1 VWGGGWQATLAS
13 QARRDRYAANEVAQT
28 YRMQNEAAE
37 AARSDQCDMAA
48 AGASAGASAEA
59 FYFILFGGGGG
70 VAGSLWPRMGAGGN
84 HGIDTDR
91 GHVGVSQSGLRP
103 IDLMLSARVVSGRP
117 RESASTRRSCRCLSI
132 HL

>member
-48 AGASAGASAEA
+48 AGASAEA
-59 FYFILFGGGGG
+59 LFLFYLGGGAAWRALSGHAWVR
-70 VAGSLWPRMGAGGN
+70 VATMGSTPTVA
-84 HGIDTDR
+84 T
-91 GHVGVSQSGLRP
+91 
-103 IDLMLSARVVSGRP
+103 
-117 RESASTRRSCRCLSI
+117 
-132 HL
+132 